1 MKKIVK
7 NIRVKLLF
15 WLGMFLA
22 VVFTLFGYLLI
33 NSLKNAY
40 EHFIETTLSMAIK
53 DLKYEFENKK
63 AHDIND
69 VKEEFSIDTLYIQI
83 LKSSKNGNCI
93 LEKSK
98 DLKEHEL
105 DYKNIN
111 IELLEKNRIYFS
123 KQKNIDLTHTKIKV
137 ALAIVESSD
146 TGVIILQ
153 FAIPYDKYPLYV
165 KNIILL
171 LFVSLPLVLIAIL
184 IATNIIIS
192 RSLAQIKIVLD
203 EVKDAKMGNPFLKIQ
218 KTDVAKEIDELIDTF
233 NTLLEKIHLSHKKVR
248 EFGQNASHELKTP
261 LTIIKG
267 EVDVGLRRDRDGNEY
282 KNILKIVQSE
292 VFHLQDIIE
301 KILFLSNNDENIIK
315 ESFAQDSILRIVKE
329 VLDEKKTL
337 ANTKNIEI
345 VVLKMADVTL
355 FVNPVFLKIAIG
367 NLVENAIKYS
377 KNNSKIEISL
387 TKDSLSIK
395 DFGFGISRE
404 DIENIFDRFYR
415 VDKVR
420 SNASGSGLGLSIVKT
435 IVDIHGFNI
444 FVDSVEGKY
453 TLFNIVF
460 HK

>member
-1 MKKIVK
+1 
-7 NIRVKLLF
+7 
-15 WLGMFLA
+15 
-22 VVFTLFGYLLI
+22 
-33 NSLKNAY
+33 
-40 EHFIETTLSMAIK
+40 
-53 DLKYEFENKK
+53 
-63 AHDIND
+63 
-69 VKEEFSIDTLYIQI
+69 
-83 LKSSKNGNCI
+83 
-93 LEKSK
+93 
-98 DLKEHEL
+98 
-105 DYKNIN
+105 
-111 IELLEKNRIYFS
+111 
-123 KQKNIDLTHTKIKV
+123 
-137 ALAIVESSD
+137 
-146 TGVIILQ
+146 VIILQ

-267 EVDVGLRRDRDGNEY
+267 EVDVGLRRDRDGDEY

-301 KILFLSNNDENIIK
+301 KILFLSNNDENMIK
-315 ESFAQDSILRIVKE
+315 ESFAEDSILRVIQE

-337 ANTKNIEI
+337 ANAKNIEI
-345 VVLKMADVTL
+345 VVLEMVDVRL
-355 FVNPVFLKIAIG
+355 FVNSIFLKIAIG
-367 NLVENAIKYS
+367 NLVENAVKYS

-395 DFGFGISRE
+395 DFGLGISKE